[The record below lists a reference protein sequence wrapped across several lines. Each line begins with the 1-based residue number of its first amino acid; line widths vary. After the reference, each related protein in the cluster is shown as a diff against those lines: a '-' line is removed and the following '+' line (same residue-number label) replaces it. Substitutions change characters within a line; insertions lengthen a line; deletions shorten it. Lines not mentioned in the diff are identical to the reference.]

1 MGIVIRKSIASS
13 IINYIGILLGVVS
26 VLWLQTAVIS
36 KLQIGI
42 LSYIVDVTILLLPL
56 ILFGTSGIPVRF
68 LHLFK
73 EVENR
78 NQFITAL
85 FVIPAITI
93 FLFLLIF
100 LAFKQDIFLL
110 LGENTS
116 QYSDYLIFIFPLLF
130 CYSYQYLIEAIL
142 STESL
147 IVFSSFLRNIFRRLV
162 LIILLILYYFKAI
175 SFYQL
180 IQWYVFAHLIETILL
195 FYYFKNQFK
204 YSFSNPLTVLNHP
217 DIKDFIS
224 YGLYLIIGVSGVVM
238 VGKLDTIMI
247 NSLTNNFELL
257 GVYAIAFFIGSVIE
271 IPKRIVHQLVLPIMS
286 RLVTEDNKLE
296 LDKLYKQSGINLSI
310 LGVFL
315 FLIIWFNIDEL
326 FLLIPNGEKY
336 ATGKWVVFFIGLS
349 KVIDVALG
357 TTDLIINATKHYKL
371 NGFLAPILIVFTIV
385 SNYLLI
391 PIYGITGAALATAI
405 TVFIYSIIKYLLV
418 FKLLKLNL
426 FSKNHFSLALV
437 SCIVLVIF
445 YFKPILFSNNFFEI
459 LFNTII
465 ISIIFIGGILIF
477 KTSTEINEFVKNS
490 FNKIIKTK

>member
-26 VLWLQTAVIS
+26 VLWLQTAIIS
-36 KLQIGI
+36 ELQIGI

-85 FVIPAITI
+85 FVIPAISI

-100 LAFKQDIFLL
+100 LTFRQDIFLL
-110 LGENTS
+110 LGKNTS
-116 QYSDYLIFIFPLLF
+116 QYYDYLIFIFPLIF
-130 CYSYQYLIEAIL
+130 CYSYQYLLEAIL

-147 IVFSSFLRNIFRRLV
+147 IVLSSFLKNILRRLV
-162 LIILLILYYFKAI
+162 LIILLILYHFKVI

-180 IQWYVFAHLIETILL
+180 VQWYIFAHLLETIVL
-195 FYYFKNQFK
+195 YYFFRNHFK
-204 YSFSNPLTVLNHP
+204 YKFSNPLAVLNHP
-217 DIKDFIS
+217 NFKEFVS

-238 VGKLDTIMI
+238 VGKLDTVMI

-271 IPKRIVHQLVLPIMS
+271 IPKRIVHQLILPIMS
-286 RLVTEDNKLE
+286 RLVAEENKQELE
-296 LDKLYKQSGINLSI
+296 KLYKQSGINLSI

-336 ATGKWVVFFIGLS
+336 RAGKWVVFYIGLS

-371 NGFLAPILIVFTIV
+371 NGILAPMLIILTIV
-385 SNYLLI
+385 SNFLLI
-391 PIYGITGAALATAI
+391 PIYGITGAAIATAI
-405 TVFIYSIIKYLLV
+405 TIFIYSVVKFILV
-418 FKLLKLNL
+418 VYLLKLNL
-426 FSKNHFSLALV
+426 FSKNHLSLIFI
-437 SCIVLVIF
+437 SCTLLLIF
-445 YFKPILFSNNFFEI
+445 YFKPIFFTNNFLEI
-459 LFNTII
+459 IANSII
-465 ISIIFIGGILIF
+465 ISITFIGGILIL
-477 KTSTEINEFVKNS
+477 KTSTEINEFVKHNL
-490 FNKIIKTK
+490 KKYTKTI

>member
-1 MGIVIRKSIASS
+1 MGIVIKKSITTS
-13 IINYIGILLGVVS
+13 IISYIGILLGVIS
-26 VLWLQTAVIS
+26 VLWLQTAIITE
-36 KLQIGI
+36 LQIGI

-73 EVENR
+73 DNKNR
-78 NQFITAL
+78 NQFITSL
-85 FVIPAITI
+85 FIIPAISI
-93 FLFLLIF
+93 FLFLLLF
-100 LAFKQDIFLL
+100 LIFKQEIFLL
-110 LGENTS
+110 LGKNTS

-147 IVFSSFLRNIFRRLV
+147 IVFSSFLKNIQRRLV
-162 LIILLILYYFKAI
+162 LILLLVLYHFKFV

-180 IQWYVFAHLIETILL
+180 VQWYVFGHLIETIALYL
-195 FYYFKNQFK
+195 FFTTHFKFK
-204 YSFSNPLTVLNHP
+204 FSNPVPILNHP
-217 DIKDFIS
+217 NFKEFVS

-238 VGKLDTIMI
+238 VGKLDTVMI

-271 IPKRIVHQLVLPIMS
+271 IPKRIVHQLVFPIMS
-286 RLVTEDNKLE
+286 KLVTEDNKIE

-326 FLLIPNGEKY
+326 FLIIPNGEKY
-336 ATGKWVVFFIGLS
+336 EAGKWVVFFIGLS
-349 KVIDVALG
+349 KVIDVAFG

-371 NGFLAPILIVFTIV
+371 NGILAPMLILITIIT
-385 SNYLLI
+385 NYFLI

-405 TVFIYSIIKYLLV
+405 TIFIYSLV
-418 FKLLKLNL
+418 KQLFVYSLLKLNL
-426 FSKNHFSLALV
+426 ISKNHYSLMLV
-437 SCIVLVIF
+437 SCIVLLLF
-445 YFKPILFSNNFFEI
+445 HFKPIFFSNNFLEI
-459 LFNTII
+459 IANSTI

-477 KTSTEINEFVKNS
+477 KTSEEISDFVKNNL
-490 FNKIIKTK
+490 NKYLKTN